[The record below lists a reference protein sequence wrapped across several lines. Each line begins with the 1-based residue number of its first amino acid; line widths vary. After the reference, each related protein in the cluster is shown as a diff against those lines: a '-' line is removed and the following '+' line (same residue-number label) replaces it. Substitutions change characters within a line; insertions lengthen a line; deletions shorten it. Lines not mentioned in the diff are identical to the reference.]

1 MRDRRW
7 DFLYDRQ
14 PQPVREYVL
23 ERFAEAL
30 AEELSVWPPPFVDW
44 VTEDLRRR
52 WEAGLRERPRD
63 EVFRLAL
70 DLARLDLRRDFEA
83 VERRL
88 AEEGG
93 RTLRTA
99 EETAACHL
107 LLRFLTEKCL
117 GLREHADRLRLTRE
131 ELVSALDR
139 AEKGLFR
146 VTLG

>member
-14 PQPVREYVL
+14 RQPVREHVL
-23 ERFAEAL
+23 DRFAEAL
-30 AEELSVWPPPFVDW
+30 AEELAGWPPPFVDW
-44 VTEDLRRR
+44 VSEDLRRR

-70 DLARLDLRRDFEA
+70 ELARLDLRRDFEA
-83 VERRL
+83 AARRL
-88 AEEGG
+88 AEERG
-93 RTLRTA
+93 RALRTA
-99 EETAACHL
+99 EEAAACHL

-117 GLREHADRLRLTRE
+117 GLKEHAERLRLSRDD
-131 ELVSALDR
+131 LVSALER
-139 AEKGLFR
+139 TERGLFR